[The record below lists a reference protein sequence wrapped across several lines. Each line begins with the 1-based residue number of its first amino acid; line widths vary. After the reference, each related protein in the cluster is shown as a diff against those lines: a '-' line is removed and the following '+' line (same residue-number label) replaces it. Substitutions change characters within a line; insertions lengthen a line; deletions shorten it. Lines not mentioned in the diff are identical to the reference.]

1 MSSSLSTLV
10 DNLSEG
16 LHNKNGENASLVC
29 SIYQSKIIHKCIDY
43 NKSYKLHFNKDL
55 INTFGNTH
63 EFCNKDINKFFLLL
77 RKGIYPYEYMDSR
90 ERIDEKPLPIKEGFY
105 SSLSMEGI
113 TYFDYRNPK
122 IYI

>member
-63 EFCNKDINKFFLLL
+63 EFCNKDINKFFLLS

-90 ERIDEKPLPIKEGFY
+90 ERIDEKPLPIKEGF
-105 SSLSMEGI
+105 
-113 TYFDYRNPK
+113 
-122 IYI
+122 